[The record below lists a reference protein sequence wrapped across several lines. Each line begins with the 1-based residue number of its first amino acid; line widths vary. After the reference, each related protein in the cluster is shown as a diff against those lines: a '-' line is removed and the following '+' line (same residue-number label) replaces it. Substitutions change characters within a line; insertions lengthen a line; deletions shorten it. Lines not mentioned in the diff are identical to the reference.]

1 MRPAQ
6 LLEARPRRLQ
16 WTIPAIVSPKLQFPR
31 LSQSIPMPDTL
42 PSLSQPVRHGLK
54 PSITPAMI

>member
-6 LLEARPRRLQ
+6 LLEARQRRLQ

-42 PSLSQPVRHGLK
+42 LSLSQPVRHGLK